1 MVSREQ
7 QRMVKSI
14 SRELSAA
21 RRTQER
27 YPDYRPGRVSQE
39 IKVERQ
45 KRRKG
50 PRLNDEDDGSGDG
63 GSCLHSAH
71 STNDMPSAHPTHQS
85 GTTLDRN
92 QVRRTG
98 QRRL

>member
-1 MVSREQ
+1 MMVSREQ

-50 PRLNDEDDGSGDG
+50 PRLNDEDDMGRETGVRV
-63 GSCLHSAH
+63 CTAH
-71 STNDMPSAHPTHQS
+71 TARMTCQAHTPHTSQAQH
-85 GTTLDRN
+85 
-92 QVRRTG
+92 
-98 QRRL
+98 